1 MKKLL
6 ALLLLS
12 PLVVSEEL
20 KLTCEAGPQIWY
32 ISLMLDGTEAYYFQH
47 NIPNTDSP
55 KKLTPELINKSI
67 FGEKNL
73 FKNYWIYPSY
83 FLLKDVSRIRKGGT
97 TNIVINR
104 LTLRGRISQSN
115 GDLPLAAECFE
126 GFKSYEKK
134 I

>member
-12 PLVVSEEL
+12 PLVVSEDI

-55 KKLTPELINKSI
+55 EKLTPELINKSI

-83 FLLKDVSRIRKGGT
+83 FLLKDTSRLRKGGK

-104 LTLRGRISQSN
+104 LTLRGRIGQSN

>member
-1 MKKLL
+1 MKKIL

-12 PLVVSEEL
+12 PILVSEEL

-32 ISLMLDGTEAYYFQH
+32 ISLRLDGTEAYYFKH
-47 NIPNTDSP
+47 DIPFTDSP
-55 KKLTPELINKSI
+55 EKLTPELINKSI
-67 FGEKNL
+67 FEEKNL

-83 FLLKDVSRIRKGGT
+83 FLLKDVNRISNGGT

-104 LTLRGRISQSN
+104 LTLKARIASSA
-115 GDLPLAAECFE
+115 GAGASAGECFE